1 MPPPPNRHYRRRMLD
16 RDPFAPTLRNRLL
29 GLTATQAGEV
39 VRWWR
44 RQVRSAGAI
53 GPMSPTARRFGS
65 FGEGSIISYPAE
77 TLVNTHAIHI
87 GKGTLVATYVSLSAG
102 WTPGQVDLPE
112 RVVGIGDRCL
122 IGRGST
128 VIGHRSIEIGD
139 DVWTGHH
146 VHITDMNHGYDDLDI
161 PISQQAQPENPVSI
175 GSGSWLGHG
184 VVVLPGSQIGRH
196 VVVGAGSVV
205 HGELP
210 DRCVAAGVPAKVLR
224 RYSPEE
230 GWARV
235 RAATC
240 RASTDAP
247 LGAPLD

>member
-1 MPPPPNRHYRRRMLD
+1 MFNRELIPQRRRD
-16 RDPFAPTLRNRLL
+16 RVRSKFYDV
-29 GLTATQAGEV
+29 AGPA
-39 VRWWR
+39 VRWSWDLYK
-44 RQVRSAGAI
+44 SLGAI
-53 GPMSPTARRFGS
+53 GPNSAAGRAFGS
-65 FGEGSIISYPAE
+65 LGEGSIVCFPYD
-77 TLVNTHAIHI
+77 TLMNTDSIHI
-87 GKGTLVATYVSLSAG
+87 GSGTMISGHVALSAG
-102 WTPGQVDLPE
+102 WGPNHPGISP
-112 RVVGIGDRCL
+112 RIVVIGDRCL
-122 IGRGST
+122 IGRGSS
-128 VIGHRSIEIGD
+128 VVGHKYIEIGD

-235 RAATC
+235 RAATG